1 METLPVLSL
10 EHRKALVVG
19 GAGGG
24 IGSAI
29 THSLAQAGCEVSVI
43 TNDPN
48 HAAIVESEAADQG
61 YRVRSHVSDVTD
73 LDDFAGTIDEIIDD
87 NATIHHLVNVVGGAE
102 VSDWSRA
109 KDYDLKMFDRILTRN
124 LRYALIS
131 CQRVASSLISQSS
144 LGSMVNI
151 SSIATR
157 AVPLLTGYGAAKAG
171 LEAMSR
177 TMAAEWGQYGIRVN
191 SVAPGTVKTPRAG
204 QDDLN
209 DAATKIPLKRRAEPN
224 DIADAT
230 LFLLSDK
237 AGYITG
243 QTLIVDGGA
252 SLGSAGDSL
261 PEFVTNPKIRAQFS

>member
-1 METLPVLSL
+1 
-10 EHRKALVVG
+10 
-19 GAGGG
+19 
-24 IGSAI
+24 
-29 THSLAQAGCEVSVI
+29 
-43 TNDPN
+43 
-48 HAAIVESEAADQG
+48 
-61 YRVRSHVSDVTD
+61 
-73 LDDFAGTIDEIIDD
+73 
-87 NATIHHLVNVVGGAE
+87 
-102 VSDWSRA
+102 
-109 KDYDLKMFDRILTRN
+109 
-124 LRYALIS
+124 
-131 CQRVASSLISQSS
+131 
-144 LGSMVNI
+144 MVNI

-209 DAATKIPLKRRAEPN
+209 DAATKIPLKRRAEPK

-243 QTLIVDGGA
+243 QTLVVDGGA

>member
-10 EHRKALVVG
+10 EHRKALVIG

-29 THSLAQAGCEVSVI
+29 THSLAQAGADVSVI
-43 TNDPN
+43 TNDMR
-48 HAAIVESEAADQG
+48 HIDAVHSEAAERG
-61 YRVRSHVSDVTD
+61 YGIQCHITDVTE
-73 LDDFAGTIDEIIDD
+73 LKDFTATID
-87 NATIHHLVNVVGGAE
+87 AVVAASGSIHHLVNVVGGAE
-102 VSDWSRA
+102 VSDWNRA
-109 KDYDLKMFDRILTRN
+109 KDYELEMFDRILTRN

-131 CQRVASSLISQSS
+131 CQRIASSLIS
-144 LGSMVNI
+144 GSTAGSIVNI

-177 TMAAEWGQYGIRVN
+177 TMAAEWGQYKIRVN
-191 SVAPGTVKTPRAG
+191 AVAPGTVKTPRAG

-209 DAATKIPLKRRAEPN
+209 DAATKIPLQRRAEPQ

-237 AGYITG
+237 ASYITG
-243 QTLIVDGGA
+243 QTLTVDGGA
-252 SLGSAGDSL
+252 TLGSAGDNL
-261 PEFVTNPKIRAQFS
+261 PEFVTNPKILEQFN

>member
-1 METLPVLSL
+1 MGTLPVLSL
-10 EHRKALVVG
+10 ENRKALVVG

-29 THSLAQAGCEVSVI
+29 THSLAQAGAQLSVI
-43 TNDPN
+43 TNEMN
-48 HAAIVESEAADQG
+48 HAENVHSEAEMRGHDIQC
-61 YRVRSHVSDVTD
+61 YMTDVTD
-73 LDDFAGTIDEIIDD
+73 LKDFTATIDDVITASGPID
-87 NATIHHLVNVVGGAE
+87 HLVNVVGGAE

-109 KDYDLKMFDRILTRN
+109 KDYELEMFDRILTRN

-131 CQRVASSLISQSS
+131 CQRIASSLISASTT
-144 LGSMVNI
+144 GSIVNI

-157 AVPLLTGYGAAKAG
+157 AVPLLAGYGAAKAG

-177 TMAAEWGQYGIRVN
+177 TMAAEWGQYEIRVN
-191 SVAPGTVKTPRAG
+191 AVAPGTVKTPRAG

-209 DAATKIPLKRRAEPN
+209 DAAAKIPLQRRAEPQ

-237 AGYITG
+237 ASYITG
-243 QTLIVDGGA
+243 QTLTVDGGA
-252 SLGSAGDSL
+252 TLGSAGDNL
-261 PEFVTNPKIRAQFS
+261 PEFVTNPKIREQFN

>member
-1 METLPVLSL
+1 MEVLPVLSL
-10 EHRKALVVG
+10 ERRKALVVG

-29 THSLAQAGCEVSVI
+29 THSLAQAGAHVSVI
-43 TNDPN
+43 TNDTN
-48 HAAIVESEAADQG
+48 HADNIYSEAKERG
-61 YRVRSHVSDVTD
+61 HEIHCHIKDVTD
-73 LDDFAGTIDEIIDD
+73 LKAFTTTVDDVIAANGS
-87 NATIHHLVNVVGGAE
+87 IHHLVNVVGGAE

-109 KDYDLKMFDRILTRN
+109 KDYQLEMFDRIMTRN

-131 CQRVASSLISQSS
+131 CQRIATA
-144 LGSMVNI
+144 GSIVNI

-177 TMAAEWGQYGIRVN
+177 TMAAEWGQYEIRVN
-191 SVAPGTVKTPRAG
+191 AVAPGTVKTPRAG

-209 DAATKIPLKRRAEPN
+209 EAAAKIPLQRRAAPQ

-252 SLGSAGDSL
+252 TLGSAGDSL
-261 PEFVTNPKIRAQFS
+261 PEFVTNPKIRKQFN

>member
-109 KDYDLKMFDRILTRN
+109 KDYDLEMFDRILTRN

-209 DAATKIPLKRRAEPN
+209 DAATKIPLKRRAEPQ

-243 QTLIVDGGA
+243 QTLTVDGGA

>member
-1 METLPVLSL
+1 MGTLPVLSL
-10 EHRKALVVG
+10 KGRTALVVG

-29 THSLAQAGCEVSVI
+29 THSLAQAGAQVIVI
-43 TNDPN
+43 TNDAT
-48 HAAIVESEAADQG
+48 HAETITSEG
-61 YRVRSHVSDVTD
+61 GIYCHITDVTD
-73 LDDFAGTIDEIIDD
+73 LKTFTTTIDEIL
-87 NATIHHLVNVVGGAE
+87 TTHGSIHHLVNVVGGAE
-102 VSDWSRA
+102 ISDWSRA
-109 KDYDLKMFDRILTRN
+109 KDYELEIFDRIMTRN

-131 CQRVASSLISQSS
+131 CQRIAASLIS
-144 LGSMVNI
+144 GSTSGSIVNI

-177 TMAAEWGQYGIRVN
+177 TMAAEWGQYKIRVN
-191 SVAPGTVKTPRAG
+191 AVAPGTVKTPRAG

-209 DAATKIPLKRRAEPN
+209 DAASKIPLQRRAEPE

-237 AGYITG
+237 ASYITG
-243 QTLIVDGGA
+243 QTLTVDGGA
-252 SLGSAGDSL
+252 TLGSAGDNL
-261 PEFVTNPKIRAQFS
+261 PEFVTNPKIREQFN